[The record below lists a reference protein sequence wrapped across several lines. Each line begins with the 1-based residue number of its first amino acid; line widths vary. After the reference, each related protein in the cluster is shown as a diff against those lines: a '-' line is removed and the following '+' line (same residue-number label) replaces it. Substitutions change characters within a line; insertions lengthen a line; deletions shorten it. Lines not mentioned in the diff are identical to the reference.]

1 MQDIQTKWKNWNETI
16 HYSLYIT
23 LKSAATK
30 KPRVRMWGY
39 SLGECLYVLVR
50 DGLTL
55 RHKTYSITQ
64 EDDDSLEWEDNQLN
78 AVFGTLVAEK
88 RDDKEVVFFFSTV
101 SGTNLRKFQWGY
113 T

>member
-1 MQDIQTKWKNWNETI
+1 MPQPKNLG
-16 HYSLYIT
+16 Y
-23 LKSAATK
+23 
-30 KPRVRMWGY
+30 VCGY
-39 SLGECLYVLVR
+39 SLGEYLYVLVR

-64 EDDDSLEWEDNQLN
+64 EDDDSLEWENNQLN

-88 RDDKEVVFFFSTV
+88 RDDKEVVLSFSTV
-101 SGTNLRKFQWGY
+101 SGTNFRKFQWGY